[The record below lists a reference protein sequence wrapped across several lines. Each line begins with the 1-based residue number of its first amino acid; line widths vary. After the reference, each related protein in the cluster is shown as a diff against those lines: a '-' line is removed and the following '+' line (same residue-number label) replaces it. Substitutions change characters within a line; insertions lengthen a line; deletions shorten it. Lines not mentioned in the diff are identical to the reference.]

1 MLAATKKKQYSMQRI
16 ENFQGRS
23 SLFIFDLEFIG
34 DVRQLA
40 TCRIWEIAVYS
51 VATGTWFQAVVD
63 PDPSASVFPPPPI
76 PELPQLTRDFLT
88 ARGARLWGDVYRQLQ
103 TWVQAVCPGGHIP
116 VFISHNTFRAD
127 KPILEFECQRAG
139 LKMPFHWYFFDS
151 LHYSRYV
158 IKQSSGNYSLTG
170 LYMDLFGEKFDDA
183 HRAEADVR
191 ACHRILQRL
200 TLSTFNLTG
209 PTYPSYST
217 SLRSVR
223 WIGRR
228 AEAVFAEAGVT
239 SLEKL
244 LMLIQEKLRQ
254 DFLCGAGDE
263 RLSVQKT
270 LTTIIE
276 NKLPYENIENILN
289 TLLGVLRDR
298 PFSHAFVQ
306 KAQDVLVKC

>member
-1 MLAATKKKQYSMQRI
+1 M
-16 ENFQGRS
+16 
-23 SLFIFDLEFIG
+23 
-34 DVRQLA
+34 
-40 TCRIWEIAVYS
+40 
-51 VATGTWFQAVVD
+51 
-63 PDPSASVFPPPPI
+63 
-76 PELPQLTRDFLT
+76 
-88 ARGARLWGDVYRQLQ
+88 
-103 TWVQAVCPGGHIP
+103 
-116 VFISHNTFRAD
+116 
-127 KPILEFECQRAG
+127 
-139 LKMPFHWYFFDS
+139 
-151 LHYSRYV
+151 
-158 IKQSSGNYSLTG
+158 
-170 LYMDLFGEKFDDA
+170 
-183 HRAEADVR
+183 
-191 ACHRILQRL
+191 
-200 TLSTFNLTG
+200 
-209 PTYPSYST
+209 
-217 SLRSVR
+217 R

>member
-1 MLAATKKKQYSMQRI
+1 MQRI
-16 ENFQGRS
+16 ENLRGRS

-76 PELPQLTRDFLT
+76 PELPQLTRAFLT
-88 ARGARLWGDVYRQLQ
+88 AHRACLWGDVYRQLQ
-103 TWVQAVCPGGHIP
+103 TWVQAACPVGHIP

-170 LYMDLFGEKFDDA
+170 LYTTLFGEKFDNA

-200 TLSTFNLTG
+200 TNATFDLVG
-209 PTYPSYST
+209 PTYPVYST

-228 AEAVFAEAGVT
+228 AESVFAEAGVT

-244 LMLIQEKLRQ
+244 LMLIQGNLQR
-254 DFLCGAGDE
+254 DFLGGNTDE
-263 RLSVQKT
+263 RLSVQ
-270 LTTIIE
+270 TTITTIME

-289 TLLGVLRDR
+289 TLVGILRDR